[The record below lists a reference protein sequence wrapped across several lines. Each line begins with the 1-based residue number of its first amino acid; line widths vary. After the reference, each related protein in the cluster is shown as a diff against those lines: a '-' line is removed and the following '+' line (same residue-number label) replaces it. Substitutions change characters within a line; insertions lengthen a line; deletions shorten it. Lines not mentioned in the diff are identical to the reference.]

1 MDSYDKKER
10 LRRRVFDLI
19 QIGHREDPVSRLF
32 DFVIVTTIVINIVCL
47 FLETFDEL
55 AAWRGVMFAVETVTV
70 CIFCIEYAL
79 RIWTADLL
87 YEDMPR
93 WKAVLSYLLS
103 FNGIIELLTILPFFF
118 LKGFVVFRML
128 RVVRI
133 FHLFR
138 INAYYDSFNV
148 IREVLSTRKNQIISS
163 VFIILVLI
171 LASSL
176 SMYAAEHNAQP
187 EYFRNAFSGIW
198 WSVSALLTVGYGDI
212 YPVTPLG
219 RIMAIV
225 ISFLGVGAVAIP
237 TGIISAGFVE
247 QYTNASGPST
257 NGTND
262 SNGQKDLLDFLPE
275 QLRQLIAE
283 GVLRTVLIDVDSR
296 WAGKSIE
303 KVEETDGVMILL
315 QKRGKKLKKPD
326 ADDRVSAGDILI
338 ICKEAGERQEGER
351 FGNPGK

>member
-138 INAYYDSFNV
+138 LNSHYDSFSV
-148 IREVLSTRKNQIISS
+148 IRTVLNEKKNQILSS
-163 VFIILVLI
+163 LFIIFIVI
-171 LASSL
+171 MASSL
-176 SMYAAEHNAQP
+176 LMYNVENKVQP
-187 EYFRNAFSGIW
+187 ESFENAFSGLW
-198 WSVSALLTVGYGDI
+198 WSVSTILTIGYGDI
-212 YPVTPLG
+212 YPVTILG
-219 RIMAIV
+219 KILGVI
-225 ISFLGVGAVAIP
+225 ISFLGVFAVALP

-247 QYTNASGPST
+247 QYQEMKAAERSGSA
-257 NGTND
+257 
-262 SNGQKDLLDFLPE
+262 DLDMPTHNVMVD
-275 QLRQLIAE
+275 I
-283 GVLRTVLIDVDSR
+283 DSR
-296 WAGKSIE
+296 WIGKSSQE
-303 KVEETDGVMILL
+303 LEDEFGLMLVLVRRGSSVVKPTETYHVEV
-315 QKRGKKLKKPD
+315 
-326 ADDRVSAGDILI
+326 GDMLVLYYLPQSI
-338 ICKEAGERQEGER
+338 
-351 FGNPGK
+351 

>member
-19 QIGHREDPVSRLF
+19 QIGNREDPVSRLF
-32 DFVIVTTIVINIVCL
+32 DFVIVSTIVINILCL

-55 AAWRGVMFAVETVTV
+55 AAYRDVMLVVEAVTV
-70 CIFCIEYAL
+70 GVFCVEYAL

-87 YEDMPR
+87 YEGLPR
-93 WKAVLSYLLS
+93 WKAILRYLLS

-138 INAYYDSFNV
+138 INSYYDSFNV
-148 IREVLSTRKNQIISS
+148 ICEVLSTRKNQIISS
-163 VFIILVLI
+163 IFIILVLI

-212 YPVTPLG
+212 YPVTPMG

-225 ISFLGVGAVAIP
+225 ISFLGVGVVAIP

-247 QYTNASGPST
+247 QYTHVSDSST
-257 NGTND
+257 TGEDGSD
-262 SNGQKDLLDFLPE
+262 SRQGFMELLPE
-275 QLRQLIAE
+275 QLRQLTAA
-283 GVLRTVLIDVDSR
+283 GVFRTVLIDVDSS
-296 WAGKSIE
+296 WTGKSIK
-303 KVEETDGVMILL
+303 KVEEKDGVMILL
-315 QKRGKKLKKPD
+315 IKRGKQMRKP
-326 ADDRVSAGDILI
+326 APDDRVSAGDILI
-338 ICKEAGERQEGER
+338 ICKETGEEPDEA
-351 FGNPGK
+351 N